1 MLHWLRSV
9 LHGLS
14 RPGRWLRA
22 EYGFFRA
29 HHPAYAPV
37 TVPPL
42 PPHLRADSGTLDQH
56 LEFIKNIYEQE
67 NDRKTVLEGKAA
79 QLLGQA
85 GVVLSLVSILIP
97 LLADSLKQPWLLG
110 VVTGLF
116 GVTMLLF
123 TNAVYHASSLTKV
136 WRWRYMQPGAENM
149 FTQYDPPADPAR
161 PHEPYKSELVRDYY
175 QSFKH
180 NQTVNDQKA
189 NFLSFAAN
197 SFTSALLLMG
207 ALVLVLSLGLLLK
220 PGTPT
225 ETQPKGEPA
234 VRVEKD

>member
-1 MLHWLRSV
+1 MHWLRSF
-9 LHGLS
+9 LRGLS
-14 RPGRWLRA
+14 RLWHWLRA

-29 HHPAYAPV
+29 HRPAYAPV

-42 PPHLRADSGTLDQH
+42 PPHLRADSGSLDQH
-56 LEFIKNIYEQE
+56 LEFIKNLYEQE
-67 NDRKTVLEGKAA
+67 NDRKTVLESKAA

-85 GVVLSLVSILIP
+85 GVVLSLVGILIP
-97 LLADSLKQPWLLG
+97 LLADSLKQPWLLS
-110 VVTGLF
+110 VVMGLF
-116 GVTMLLF
+116 SVTMLLF

-149 FTQYDPPADPAR
+149 FTQYDPPTDPAL
-161 PHEPYKSELVRDYY
+161 PYEPYKSELVRDYY

-189 NFLSFAAN
+189 NFLSFGAN

-207 ALVLVLSLGLLLK
+207 VLVLGLLLK
-220 PGTPT
+220 PDTPT
-225 ETQPKGEPA
+225 EARPKGEPA
-234 VRVEKD
+234 VRVEKA